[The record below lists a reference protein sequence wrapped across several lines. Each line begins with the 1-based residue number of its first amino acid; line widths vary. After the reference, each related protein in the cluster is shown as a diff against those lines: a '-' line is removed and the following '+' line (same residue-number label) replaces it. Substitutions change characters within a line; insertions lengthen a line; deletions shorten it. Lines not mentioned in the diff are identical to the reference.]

1 MIVLRPAG
9 DRGSMLMAMLVVT
22 VGLGLSAMLAPVV
35 IRQFSA
41 TRSLVVR
48 NTELNAAQAGM
59 DLMMARVRAAS
70 DNQLNGLLEDLPP
83 CTLDGTAGVGG
94 AGDSLAYHVTIQYR
108 DQDGAALTCPL
119 TDVPTT
125 AVVTSVGADD
135 AGGARTLTAT
145 YVFTTSN
152 TNIPGGAIRID
163 TSSAGQLCIDAGAS
177 IRPAAGTKATLQLC
191 NGNSRQQFGYTY
203 DLYLKLVNSES
214 STASFGM
221 CLDAGATHASGN
233 VLAFLACPSTR
244 TPRYQ
249 WALNGSSQFISTSP
263 SSGNTDNYCMTVQTV
278 GSVGSN
284 VVLSSSCGTNTTL
297 NIWRS
302 ETGVGAGMAGDTT
315 AQLVNYAQFSR
326 CFDLTSADPNAKYLI
341 AWFCKQSPK
350 GAVDWN
356 QQWVH
361 PAPSPPA
368 ISATGNIVVTKS
380 GVTYCLTTPATTSG
394 TTKTIGTAYP
404 TVVACT
410 PGNAII
416 AQQWTVYHDT
426 GDYGTSYRIMDSSGF
441 CLAPTDQNA
450 VPRDATLFHG
460 DGTSKIRIAVCSSS
474 DLQKW
479 NAPPNINKPTPL
491 TDLIEK

>member
-22 VGLGLSAMLAPVV
+22 VGLSLSAMLAPVV
-35 IRQFSA
+35 LRQYGA
-41 TRSLVVR
+41 TRNVVVR

-70 DNQLNGLLEDLPP
+70 DDQLNGLLEDMPP
-83 CTLDGTAGVGG
+83 CTLDGAAGVGG
-94 AGDSLAYHVTIQYR
+94 AGDSLAYHVTVQYR
-108 DQDGAALTCPL
+108 DQDGAALSCPL

-125 AVVTSVGADD
+125 AVVTSAGSDD
-135 AGGARTLTAT
+135 NGGQRTLSAT

-163 TSSAGQLCIDAGAS
+163 TSSAGQLCFDAGAS
-177 IRPAAGTKATLQLC
+177 IRPAAGTKVTLQTC
-191 NGNSRQQFGYTY
+191 NGTSRQQFGYTY

-221 CLDAGATHASGN
+221 CLDAGATHTGGTA
-233 VLAFLACPSTR
+233 LAFQACPSVR

-249 WALNGSSQFISTSP
+249 WALNGSSQFFATNP
-263 SSGNTDNYCMTVQTV
+263 TSGNTDSYCATVQTA
-278 GSVGSN
+278 GSVGSY
-284 VVLSSSCGTNTTL
+284 VVLSSSCGTNSST

-302 ETGVGAGMAGDTT
+302 ETGVGAGMAGDST

-326 CFDLTSADPNAKYLI
+326 CFDLTGANPSATYLI
-341 AWFCKQSPK
+341 AWFCKQSPT
-350 GAVDWN
+350 GGVDWN

-368 ISATGNIVVTKS
+368 ISAEGNIVVTKS
-380 GVTYCLTTPATTSG
+380 GVQYCLKTPATTAG
-394 TTKTIGTAYP
+394 TIGTGYP
-404 TVVACT
+404 VVVACT
-410 PGNAII
+410 TANRPTDAL
-416 AQQWTVYHDT
+416 QWTVYHDT

-441 CLAPTDQNA
+441 CLTPTDQNA
-450 VPRDATLFHG
+450 VPKDVHG

-491 TDLIEK
+491 TDLIEN